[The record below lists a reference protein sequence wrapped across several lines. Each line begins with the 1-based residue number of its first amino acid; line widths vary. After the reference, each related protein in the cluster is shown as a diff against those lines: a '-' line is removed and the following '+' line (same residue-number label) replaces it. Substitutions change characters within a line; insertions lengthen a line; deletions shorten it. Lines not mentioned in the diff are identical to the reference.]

1 MEDKDLWGFVLK
13 VDESSQTVEIYDRLL
28 DYIKT
33 VPVSSV
39 KKVNDG
45 VESFK
50 TSMWLLEIPIRV
62 VYQQEKVNNVVNPNL
77 SSVDSFQAPICPLDS
92 LIPAEYEEIP
102 SLEVSPVCCP
112 IYSHL

>member
-1 MEDKDLWGFVLK
+1 MKLYLQDKDFWGFVLK

-50 TSMWLLEIPIRV
+50 TSM
-62 VYQQEKVNNVVNPNL
+62 
-77 SSVDSFQAPICPLDS
+77 
-92 LIPAEYEEIP
+92 
-102 SLEVSPVCCP
+102 
-112 IYSHL
+112 